1 MPTTNPRLLLGATLF
16 TTPGMKAGGTHLPG
30 ALTLLIMAALL
41 LVLIRFAL
49 YRLGPKPN
57 PPDADPG
64 DGWGRRPPQPPSD
77 RPRDPDGG
85 IPIPLDNAAQSR
97 VRLRGR
103 GRLYEM
109 LPARSRRQPAEPAR
123 GPARRRTPA

>member
-16 TTPGMKAGGTHLPG
+16 TTPGMKAGGSHFPG
-30 ALTLLIMAALL
+30 VLSLVIMVALL

-49 YRLGPKPN
+49 YHLGSKPN

-64 DGWGRRPPQPPSD
+64 DGWGKRPQPPSD
-77 RPRDPDGG
+77 RPRDPNGG
-85 IPIPLDNAAQSR
+85 IPIPLDSSVQSR

-103 GRLYEM
+103 RRLNQM
-109 LPARSRRQPAEPAR
+109 RPARSRRLAPEPGR